1 MELQLIKPKNN
12 HTINSDDFLSSINE
26 IQIAEEIT
34 ESNLSSE
41 KQKHFIEANTEEVI
55 LQYLKSKCTIPVFSK
70 DNETTIP
77 HQQFIEVVKDTAQQ
91 FFTNQKIG
99 NEDIRVSHVVK
110 GRIPTAI
117 GKPAKELLEYEKT
130 IYYERMAFVI
140 DIPSITETINGN
152 HLSLTIGGVRAYN
165 NENLYSKKT
174 IEKFKVFIGF
184 QNSVCTNLCISTDGF
199 ASEIRVSNTN
209 ELQVKILELLQQYNI
224 NKHLQQ
230 MQDFGNYELT
240 EQQFAQLIGK
250 ARLYHY
256 LPMQQKRKLPFF
268 DLNDGQVNAVA
279 KDYYNDESFSRNENG
294 NINLWK
300 LYNLFTGATKS
311 SYIDNFLN
319 RTVNAHTFTTG
330 ISKALQGDDRYSWF
344 LE

>member
-12 HTINSDDFLSSINE
+12 HSTVSDDFLSSINE
-26 IQIAEEIT
+26 ILIAEEIT
-34 ESNLSSE
+34 ESNLLSD
-41 KQKHFIEANTEEVI
+41 KQKHFIEANTEEVT
-55 LQYLKSKCTIPVFSK
+55 LDYLKTKCTIPVFSK

-77 HQQFIEVVKDTAQQ
+77 HQQFIEIISDTAQQ
-91 FFTNQKIG
+91 FYTNQKID
-99 NEDIRVSHVVK
+99 NPDIRVSHVVK
-110 GRIPTAI
+110 GRIPQAI
-117 GKPAKELLEYEKT
+117 GKPAKDLLEHEKT
-130 IYYERMAFVI
+130 VYYERMAFVI
-140 DIPSITETINGN
+140 TIPTITENVNGN
-152 HLSLTIGGVRAYN
+152 QLSLTIGGVRAYN

-184 QNSVCTNLCISTDGF
+184 QNSICTNLCISTDGF
-199 ASEIRVSNTN
+199 AQEIRVSNTQ

-224 NKHLQQ
+224 NKHVQQ
-230 MQDFGNYELT
+230 MQDYGNYELT

-250 ARLYHY
+250 TRLYHY
-256 LPMQQKRKLPFF
+256 LPMQQKRELPFF

-279 KDYYNDESFSRNENG
+279 KDYYHDDSFSRNANG

-330 ISKALQGDDRYSWF
+330 ISKALQGDERYSWF

>member
-1 MELQLIKPKNN
+1 MELLTVKPINN
-12 HTINSDDFLSSINE
+12 HTLNDNDFFSSIKE
-26 IQIAEEIT
+26 VQIEDEVIAT
-34 ESNLSSE
+34 D
-41 KQKHFIEANTEEVI
+41 KQKHFIEANTEEVT

-152 HLSLTIGGVRAYN
+152 KLSLTIGGVRAYN

-199 ASEIRVSNTN
+199 AHEIRVSNTQ
-209 ELQVKILELLQQYNI
+209 ELQVKILDLLQQYNI

-256 LPMQQKRKLPFF
+256 LPIQQKKEPILHQTTTLGAGGLIKSKLKV
-268 DLNDGQVNAVA
+268 LVILHQ
-279 KDYYNDESFSRNENG
+279 
-294 NINLWK
+294 
-300 LYNLFTGATKS
+300 TTTKPC
-311 SYIDNFLN
+311 
-319 RTVNAHTFTTG
+319 TVPK
-330 ISKALQGDDRYSWF
+330 SL
-344 LE
+344 

>member
-1 MELQLIKPKNN
+1 MELQLVKPKNN
-12 HTINSDDFLSSINE
+12 HAIVSDDFLSCINE

-34 ESNLSSE
+34 ESNLSSQ
-41 KQKHFIEANTEEVI
+41 KQKHFIEANTEEVS

-77 HQQFIEVVKDTAQQ
+77 HQQFIEVVKDTSQQ

-117 GKPAKELLEYEKT
+117 GKPAKELLEHEKT

-140 DIPSITETINGN
+140 NIPNIKETINGN
-152 HLSLTIGGVRAYN
+152 QVSLTIGGVRAYN

-199 ASEIRVSNTN
+199 ASEIRVSNTQ
-209 ELQVKILELLQQYNI
+209 ELQAKILELLQQYNI
-224 NKHLQQ
+224 NNHIQQ

-256 LPMQQKRKLPFF
+256 LPMLQKKKLPFF
-268 DLNDGQVNAVA
+268 DFNDGQVNAVS
-279 KDYYNDESFSRNENG
+279 KDYYHDDSFSRNENG

-330 ISKALQGDDRYSWF
+330 ITKALQGDERYSWF